1 MKTEQKMWTKKR
13 GWIPISD
20 NNLKDSAQ
28 LVFVFGDSSFF
39 KQERFFDEIN
49 EFYPKATIFGCST
62 AGEIAGAQVFDDSLV
77 ITAVLFE
84 HTKLQ
89 FAKTK
94 LDRKKGINSCFHSLR
109 WIEC

>member
-94 LDRKKGINSCFHSLR
+94 LD
-109 WIEC
+109 